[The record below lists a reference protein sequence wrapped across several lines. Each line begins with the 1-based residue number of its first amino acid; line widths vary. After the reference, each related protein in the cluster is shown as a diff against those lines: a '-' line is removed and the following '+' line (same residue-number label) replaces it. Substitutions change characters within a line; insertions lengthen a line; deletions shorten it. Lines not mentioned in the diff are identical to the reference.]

1 MKINGFQKM
10 TMLDFPD
17 KLACTVFTPGC
28 NWRCPFCHNARLVTH
43 IEAADAWEEQEIFS
57 YLQKRQG
64 VLEGVCI
71 TGGEPLMQP
80 DLPTFLEKIK
90 ALGFLVKVDTN
101 GTFPDRL
108 EHLLASGNVDY
119 VAMDIKN
126 APEKYVQ
133 TVGCPVDMERI
144 NQSITLLKEG
154 GVPFEFRTT
163 VVRELHTMED
173 LLSIGAWIAGSEPYY
188 LQSFT
193 DSGDLIGEGYTSP
206 TPEFLHQAAD
216 ALRPMLPQ
224 IQLRGV

>member
-80 DLPTFLEKIK
+80 DLPAFLEKIK

-126 APEKYVQ
+126 APEKYAQ

-154 GVPFEFRTT
+154 GVPF
-163 VVRELHTMED
+163 
-173 LLSIGAWIAGSEPYY
+173 
-188 LQSFT
+188 
-193 DSGDLIGEGYTSP
+193 
-206 TPEFLHQAAD
+206 
-216 ALRPMLPQ
+216 
-224 IQLRGV
+224 